1 MLNKRKSL
9 KEVLSGGQLKR
20 FIDPRLIKAIGHP
33 IREHALAVFNERVA
47 SATEIGEEI
56 DLDTSAFYHH
66 IQELEAMGCIERVE
80 TRRRRGAKEHFFQAT
95 TTAGLFDDRLW
106 SLIPKSLKSD
116 LATGMLRSLFGEAV
130 RALRTGT
137 FNARDDRH
145 LSWTPGLLDSLGWQE
160 LMALL
165 EQTLKLVIAIQR
177 RSRARIAKTGE
188 PGIPVAVGLLGFET
202 ASEQFVSMTAD

>member
-1 MLNKRKSL
+1 MPDKRKSL
-9 KEVLSGGQLKR
+9 KEVLGGGQLKR
-20 FIDPRLIKAIGHP
+20 FIDPRLIKALGHP

-47 SATEIGEEI
+47 SAREIGEEI
-56 DLDTSAFYHH
+56 DLDVPAFYSH

-106 SLIPKSLKSD
+106 PLIPKSLKSD
-116 LATGMLRSLFGEAV
+116 LATGMLRPLFGEAV

-160 LMALL
+160 LVALL
-165 EQTLKLVIAIQR
+165 GQTLKLVIAIQR

-188 PGIPVAVGLLGFET
+188 PGIPVTVGLLAFET
-202 ASEQFVSMTAD
+202 GASR